1 MPHCGTSS
9 AAGQE
14 QAALIVNDLREHR
27 VASQLRVF
35 NVVREECAVALP
47 KILVVD
53 DDAESRQLL
62 SEVLEANGYAVG
74 TVADGQ
80 QAREVLGQDGEYR
93 IVIADLHMPKETG
106 LELLRHLREQ
116 KSNHYIV
123 LMSSFISVSER
134 ELAQDLGAQALL
146 EKPFR
151 LSELLDVV
159 GGLAQ
164 KRPMIA
170 AP

>member
-1 MPHCGTSS
+1 M
-9 AAGQE
+9 
-14 QAALIVNDLREHR
+14 
-27 VASQLRVF
+27 
-35 NVVREECAVALP
+35 
-47 KILVVD
+47 
-53 DDAESRQLL
+53 
-62 SEVLEANGYAVG
+62 
-74 TVADGQ
+74 
-80 QAREVLGQDGEYR
+80 
-93 IVIADLHMPKETG
+93 IADLHMPKETG

-116 KSNHYIV
+116 NSNHSIV

-134 ELAQDLGAQALL
+134 QVAQDLGAQALL

-170 AP
+170 TS